1 MADGGRFAYGWK
13 QWAPQGG
20 LSRPWIDEPLD
31 TSRVAVPFGARN
43 GTPDLLPY
51 VWNIGEKLRRAQV
64 DARLRAVRELAGFE
78 HVTGY
83 YDRPAKAERNDPL
96 DYRTCNS
103 CACCT
108 RSGCNPDQCGEDD
121 HFPCPCTSG
130 R

>member
-1 MADGGRFAYGWK
+1 MTSSGYTYGAK
-13 QWAPQGG
+13 RWAPQGG

-31 TSRVAVPFGARN
+31 TSRVAVSLGARN
-43 GTPDLLPY
+43 GMPDLLPY

-64 DARLRAVRELAGFE
+64 DAYLRGVRELVGFE

-83 YDRPAKAERNDPL
+83 YDRPAKAERNEPL
-96 DYRTCNS
+96 DYQTCDS